1 MSKMS
6 YAMENKRKCVFW
18 EKRSETSSERQI
30 TASVVYD
37 KQNAQLLVFAICL
50 FKSPFEAIPF

>member
-1 MSKMS
+1 MS